1 MGEVSAGSAGG
12 RRQALGLLLGFGL
25 FFLLLLIP
33 ELSVFHDAAQR
44 LVAEQ
49 GASLDPSV
57 LGRSMQCVA
66 ALALLMIVLWLT
78 EGVPLPVTGLLPLVV
93 LPLLHL
99 TGLLRG
105 VPVGLT
111 LGSVA
116 AGYAS
121 PVIYLFLGSFLLAGA
136 LQKWGIDRRLTLW
149 ILTRGRAAS
158 GAPAILLA
166 VMAVTAFLSMWISN
180 TATAAMMLPL
190 GLGILATLGC
200 APGSS
205 RFGTAL
211 MLGIAW
217 SGSIGGIGT
226 IIGTP
231 PNGIALGILNTAFA
245 NDPSYQR
252 LSFIQWM
259 SFGVPYV
266 ILFLPVAWLLLLK
279 VFPPEI
285 KVGND
290 VRLSLQEQYRA
301 LGPLVPAQKRS
312 IAVFVCTAILWIALP
327 FREAFLPAGVAQGL
341 EWFDEYAVG
350 ILGGVSL
357 FFLPSG
363 KGRGGR
369 LMTWDDTG
377 CVEWGTLLLFGGGI
391 ALSDAMFKTGLAFLL
406 STSFIGSV
414 GSSSPVLMLGAVT
427 VLSVMLTEVASNTAV
442 STMLVPI
449 VITLGRSVGADPVTL
464 AVGCAIAASLAFM
477 LPVSTPPN
485 ALVYGT
491 GYVRIRDMVRGG
503 VLLDLIGCVCTVLV
517 LILIGSYVFGVLRIS
532 F

>member
-1 MGEVSAGSAGG
+1 MGRGSSPSGGG
-12 RRQALGLLLGFGL
+12 RRQAVGLLVGFGL

-33 ELSVFHDAAQR
+33 ELSFFHEAAQR
-44 LVAEQ
+44 LMVEQ
-49 GASLDPSV
+49 GGSLAPSV
-57 LGRSMQCVA
+57 LGRSMQSVA

-78 EGVPLPVTGLLPLVV
+78 EGIPLPVTGLLPLVV

-105 VPVGLT
+105 APVGLT
-111 LGSVA
+111 LGGVA
-116 AGYAS
+116 ANYAS

-166 VMAVTAFLSMWISN
+166 VMGVTAFLSMWISN

-190 GLGILATLGC
+190 GLGILSTLGC
-200 APGSS
+200 TAGSS

-217 SGSIGGIGT
+217 SASIGGIGT

-231 PNGIALGILNTAFA
+231 PNGIALGVLGTAFA

-266 ILFLPVAWLLLLK
+266 VLFLPVAWFLLLK
-279 VFPPEI
+279 IFPPEI
-285 KVGND
+285 TVGKD

-301 LGPLVPAQKRS
+301 LGPLNSAQKRS
-312 IAVFVCTAILWIALP
+312 IAVFICTAILWMVLP
-327 FREAFLPAGVAQGL
+327 FREALLPASAAAGL

-363 KGRGGR
+363 RGRGER
-369 LMTWDDTG
+369 LMVWEDSS

-406 STSFIGSV
+406 STSFIGGI
-414 GSSSPVLMLGAVT
+414 GSSSPLLMLGAVV
-427 VLSVMLTEVASNTAV
+427 VLSVLLTEVASNTAV
-442 STMLVPI
+442 ATMMIPI
-449 VITLGRSVGADPVTL
+449 VITLGRGVGADPTTL
-464 AVGCAIAASLAFM
+464 AVGSAIAASLAFM

-503 VLLDLIGCVCTVLV
+503 ILLDLIGCVFTVLL
-517 LILIGSYVFGVLRIS
+517 LIVIGSKVFGVLRW
-532 F
+532 